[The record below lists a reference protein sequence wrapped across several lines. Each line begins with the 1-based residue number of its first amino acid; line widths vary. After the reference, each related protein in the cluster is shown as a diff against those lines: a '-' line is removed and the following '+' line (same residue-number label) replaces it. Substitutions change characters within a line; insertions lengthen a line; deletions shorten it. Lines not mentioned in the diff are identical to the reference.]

1 MPEGRIKQMAL
12 NFSDTYCS
20 VGCMPKNTGECV
32 CLCVCVC
39 VCVYVKNVTNSY
51 HYAGICI
58 LSGRPKE
65 NRDYLSSLQ
74 L

>member
-20 VGCMPKNTGECV
+20 VGCMPKNKGERK
-32 CLCVCVC
+32 CVCVS
-39 VCVYVKNVTNSY
+39 VCVKNVTNSY
-51 HYAGICI
+51 HHADICI
-58 LSGRPKE
+58 LSGRPIE
-65 NRDYLSSLQ
+65 NRDYLDSLQ